1 MNVAHAEDKI
11 EHLPLLGGRLCLNFC
26 NTAEYRGTAGYID
39 SLLSYRT
46 LIRWSAHA
54 GAISHE
60 EAELLRNTV
69 RPTAADFAFT
79 HAVELRDQ
87 IYTIFVGFVASQ
99 PIPANALASLN
110 DALIE
115 ATSHREII
123 LEQGKPT
130 WGWRDN
136 DHPERPLWAIALS
149 AAELLTTPSVAR
161 VRQCPGCGW
170 LFLDESRNHSR
181 TWCDMRICGN
191 RAKAQRHYERQKRLK
206 SVKNE
211 RKKKSES

>member
-1 MNVAHAEDKI
+1 MDVAQVETKV

-26 NTAEYRGTAGYID
+26 NTAEYRGTPGYID
-39 SLLSYRT
+39 SLVGYRV
-46 LIRWSAHA
+46 LVRWSAHA

-60 EAELLRNTV
+60 EAEHLRNTV
-69 RPTAADFAFT
+69 WPAAADFAFT

-87 IYTIFVGFVASQ
+87 IYTIFGACAEGRT
-99 PIPANALASLN
+99 IPADVLTALNAAFMEAS
-110 DALIE
+110 
-115 ATSHREII
+115 SHREIV

-130 WGWRDN
+130 WAWRDN

-149 AAELLTTPSVAR
+149 AAELLTTPSVER

-206 SVKNE
+206 SVKNP
-211 RKKKSES
+211 KTES

>member
-1 MNVAHAEDKI
+1 MNVAHIEEKI

-26 NTAEYRGTAGYID
+26 NTAEYRGTSGYID
-39 SLLSYRT
+39 TLLSYRI
-46 LIRWSAHA
+46 LVRWSAHA

-60 EAELLRNTV
+60 EAELLRNTI
-69 RPTAADFAFT
+69 RPAAADFAFT

-87 IYTIFVGFVASQ
+87 IYAMFVACADKQ
-99 PIPANALASLN
+99 PVPTNTLAALNA
-110 DALIE
+110 ALLE
-115 ATSHREII
+115 ATSHREIV
-123 LEQGKPT
+123 LEQGTPT
-130 WGWRDN
+130 WAWRDN
-136 DHPERPLWAIALS
+136 DHPERPLWSMTLS
-149 AAELLTTPSVAR
+149 AADLLTTPSVER

-206 SVKNE
+206 SEKNE
-211 RKKKSES
+211 KTES